1 MSRDVQLCRT
11 KWESRCRSDMSFQEL
26 EREYYL
32 PTSVK
37 SPEISILQTPKR
49 VDMMPGLGRESRLNE
64 ETGFVLWLEV
74 KRFYNDLNFALYSG
88 KSLVEALNSAAKEL
102 EVNIRDYDVE
112 FIKSK
117 TVIPHLN
124 RFAIVGGVQRM
135 VGNNGRPVVDAISS
149 QERNGSVLEAAKIVE
164 SFLLSAEPNSCT
176 VTMSPSGWSGYEL
189 RHKNAQVIVSWKDQG
204 EVLRGLTL
212 VSDLSEKQARQVM
225 IDLGVSETVLT
236 GENEQERLVNIVRN
250 PALLRSDTNP
260 FEYVLD
266 KILAVRGREDIKLLQ
281 KDGSLEQR
289 SVEQTREDIRRLD
302 KLLIFDQEE
311 ESCIRGLLEFIRGRV
326 FQIGD
331 KNTQEAVVKEI
342 EKTVLNLAREHLRK
356 NNTNWRDQHDYGVKA
371 AQDYF
376 NQDSDDFRPEM
387 AFLKSRGG
395 CPTGTAVILGGVS
408 LETEAAAA
416 MPDTIATSTLKDKDF
431 CIKCGACGK
440 YIWSVVRRGQK
451 CPKCP
456 AIRQC

>member
-1 MSRDVQLCRT
+1 
-11 KWESRCRSDMSFQEL
+11 MSFQEL
-26 EREYYL
+26 EREYL

-49 VDMMPGLGRESRLNE
+49 VDMMPGLGRESRSNE

-88 KSLVEALNSAAKEL
+88 QSLVEALNFAAKEL
-102 EVNIRDYDVE
+102 EVNIRDYNVE

-124 RFAIVGGVQRM
+124 RFGVAGGVQRI

-164 SFLLSAEPNSCT
+164 SFLLSAEPNSYA

-189 RHKNAQVIVSWKDQG
+189 RHKNAQVMVSWKDQG
-204 EVLRGLTL
+204 EILRGLTL
-212 VSDLSEKQARQVM
+212 VADLSEAQARQVM
-225 IDLGVSETVLT
+225 IGLGIPEAVLT
-236 GENEQERLVNIVRN
+236 GENEQERLANIVRN
-250 PALLRSDTNP
+250 PALLKSDTNP

-266 KILAVRGREDIKLLQ
+266 KILAIRGREDIKLLQ

-289 SVEQTREDIRRLD
+289 SVEQIRADIKRLD
-302 KLLIFDQEE
+302 ELLIFDQEE
-311 ESCIRGLLEFIRGRV
+311 ESCIGELLEFIRGKV
-326 FQIGD
+326 YQIGD
-331 KNTQEAVVKEI
+331 ENTQKAVVKEI
-342 EKTVLNLAREHLRK
+342 EETVLKLAGEHLRK
-356 NNTNWRDQHDYGVKA
+356 NYTSWKDMSTQTYLNRD
-371 AQDYF
+371 
-376 NQDSDDFRPEM
+376 NDDFRSEI

-395 CPTGTAVILGGVS
+395 CPTGALGGVS
-408 LETEAAAA
+408 LGTESAAV
-416 MPDTIATSTLKDKDF
+416 MPSAITTTALKDKDF
-431 CIKCGACGK
+431 CIKCGACGE